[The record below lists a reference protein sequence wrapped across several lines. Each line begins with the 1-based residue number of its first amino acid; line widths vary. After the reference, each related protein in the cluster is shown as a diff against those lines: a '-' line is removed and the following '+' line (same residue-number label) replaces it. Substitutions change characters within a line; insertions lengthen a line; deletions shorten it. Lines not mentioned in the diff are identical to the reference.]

1 MRKGN
6 VPLNYNVHHK
16 LSLDDGGTNDFEN
29 LVLIENEPY
38 HKVFTNMQSRIAK
51 GILVGESKNHS
62 LGHSIWLNLS
72 SHEKYYGTHKMMTK
86 TQINKLKK
94 MMNDLD
100 YPFEAPLKESFIES
114 IIQIEFNSNSTNFRR
129 NHVMKLVFFLIIN
142 LIILLFKSNGWIR
155 S

>member
-16 LSLDDGGTNDFEN
+16 LSLDDGGTNDLEN

-51 GILVGESKNHS
+51 GILVGESKITP

-94 MMNDLD
+94 
-100 YPFEAPLKESFIES
+100 
-114 IIQIEFNSNSTNFRR
+114 
-129 NHVMKLVFFLIIN
+129 
-142 LIILLFKSNGWIR
+142 
-155 S
+155 

>member
-51 GILVGESKNHS
+51 E
-62 LGHSIWLNLS
+62 
-72 SHEKYYGTHKMMTK
+72 Y
-86 TQINKLKK
+86 
-94 MMNDLD
+94 
-100 YPFEAPLKESFIES
+100 
-114 IIQIEFNSNSTNFRR
+114 
-129 NHVMKLVFFLIIN
+129 
-142 LIILLFKSNGWIR
+142 
-155 S
+155 